1 MTWIIMPPKTFDG
14 EILLSSSKISK
25 YGSPTSKFFPL
36 SQYFYELPSAP
47 PSANLHTSMR
57 FCKVLR
63 LGARRMARPE
73 IGASC

>member
-47 PSANLHTSMR
+47 PSANLHID
-57 FCKVLR
+57 
-63 LGARRMARPE
+63 E
-73 IGASC
+73 ILQGLAPGCAENGAS